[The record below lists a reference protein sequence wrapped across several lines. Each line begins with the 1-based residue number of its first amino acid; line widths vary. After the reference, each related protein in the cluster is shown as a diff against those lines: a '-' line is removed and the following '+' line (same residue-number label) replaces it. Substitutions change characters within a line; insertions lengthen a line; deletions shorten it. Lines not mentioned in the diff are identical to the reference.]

1 MKSSK
6 SHSNLPATGKR
17 VVTQRQR
24 PGLKLAHLVAYNGQA
39 KPSERHM
46 RAFGVIDKSPGVSC
60 GKAADRKNIQVIAFA
75 IIDAGH
81 PIGANEFMI
90 LRVLQNLSIRCR
102 VAELRRELCYLEGKG
117 IIRIEREPLAPWRAR
132 LVGPATG
139 IAEGDAYTAAKMLAE
154 VQHGTRPRPVGKAVR
169 ADSRRSKRV
178 SR

>member
-6 SHSNLPATGKR
+6 SHSKLPATGKR

-24 PGLKLAHLVAYNGQA
+24 PALKLTHLVAYNGKA
-39 KPSERHM
+39 KPIERHM
-46 RAFGVIDKSPGVSC
+46 RAFGVIDNSPGVS
-60 GKAADRKNIQVIAFA
+60 GGEAADRKNIQVIAFA

-81 PIGANEFMI
+81 PIGANEFII

-117 IIRIEREPLAPWRAR
+117 IIRIEREPLAPWRVR

-139 IAEGDAYTAAKMLAE
+139 IAEGDAHTTTRAVAETPRAAS
-154 VQHGTRPRPVGKAVR
+154 PRSAGKAVR

>member
-24 PGLKLAHLVAYNGQA
+24 PALKLAHLVAYKGQA
-39 KPSERHM
+39 KPIERHM
-46 RAFGVIDKSPGVSC
+46 RAFGVIDKSPGVS
-60 GKAADRKNIQVIAFA
+60 GGEVADRKNIQVIAFA

-81 PIGANEFMI
+81 PIGANESMI
-90 LRVLQNLSIRCR
+90 LSVLHNLSIRCSK
-102 VAELRRELCYLEGKG
+102 AKLRSELCDLEEKG
-117 IIRIEREPLAPWRAR
+117 IIRLDREPLTPWRVR

-139 IAEGDAYTAAKMLAE
+139 IAEGDAHTTTRVLAE
-154 VQHGTRPRPVGKAVR
+154 TPHAARARSAGKAVR